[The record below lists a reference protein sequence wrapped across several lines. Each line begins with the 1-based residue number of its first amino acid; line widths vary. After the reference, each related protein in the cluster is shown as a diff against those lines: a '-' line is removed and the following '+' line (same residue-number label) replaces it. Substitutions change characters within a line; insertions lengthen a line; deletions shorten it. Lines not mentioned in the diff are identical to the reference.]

1 MSKINAKRFVMK
13 KAQIRK
19 IKKIKEVLKM
29 KLTDIIKNEKLLCFA
44 GGVLAATYGVK
55 ALKSEKARK
64 TAVNGLAKCMKLQ
77 KDAQATFQNMRDEA
91 EDICYDAKQKADE

>member
-1 MSKINAKRFVMK
+1 
-13 KAQIRK
+13 
-19 IKKIKEVLKM
+19 M

-64 TAVNGLAKCMKLQ
+64 TNS
-77 KDAQATFQNMRDEA
+77 FQPQFQTAHNQLHLLL
-91 EDICYDAKQKADE
+91 DIFHLRK

>member
-1 MSKINAKRFVMK
+1 
-13 KAQIRK
+13 
-19 IKKIKEVLKM
+19 M
-29 KLTDIIKNEKLLCFA
+29 KLTDIIKNEELLCFA

-77 KDAQATFQNMRDEA
+77 KDAQTAFQNMREEA
-91 EDICYDAKQKADE
+91 EDICYDAKQQADEQ